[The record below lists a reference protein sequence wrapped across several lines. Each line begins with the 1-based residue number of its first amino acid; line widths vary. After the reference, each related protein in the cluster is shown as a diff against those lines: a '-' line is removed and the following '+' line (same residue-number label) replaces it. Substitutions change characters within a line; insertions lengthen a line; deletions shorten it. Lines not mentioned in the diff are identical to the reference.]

1 VTGERTEV
9 EYVPGRA
16 LDVPANVLAV
26 ARAREE
32 LGWSP
37 TTDLAE
43 GIERTWHWIRT
54 LTEEDVEREV
64 RSG

>member
-1 VTGERTEV
+1 V

-16 LDVPANVLAV
+16 LDVPANVLDV

-43 GIERTWHWIRT
+43 GIERTGHWIRT
-54 LTEEDVEREV
+54 LTEEDVERGV